1 MNVKRLPVLQ
11 FKIPH
16 KGRTYGAQCVFIDI
30 FEIVFCRVPVGIE
43 ACAWM
48 IFDDVDCRNTL
59 FYELHMVIGDSSSHL
74 AWEQAAVS
82 AGGCRVPEFGYKI
95 RR

>member
-48 IFDDVDCRNTL
+48 IFDDCLLYTSPSPRDTR
-59 FYELHMVIGDSSSHL
+59 
-74 AWEQAAVS
+74 
-82 AGGCRVPEFGYKI
+82 
-95 RR
+95 